1 MLAPLSWLRDFAPFD
16 QPVAELAEALSNLG
30 LVVDGV
36 REIGGGLDGV
46 EVVRI
51 LDIRQHPNADRIRL
65 VDVDR
70 GDGQALQIAC
80 GATNMQT
87 GDLVPLATIG
97 TKLPGGVEIARRK
110 MRGEW
115 SNGMLCSPSELGMP
129 DDGTNGLTIL
139 PPDVA
144 PLGTPLAEALGVT
157 PDAVFDLDIT
167 PNRPDALSMAGIAR
181 DLAATL
187 GLPFAI
193 PAVSGLV
200 DPDAEEASVSL
211 EAPDLCPRFTGT
223 VLSGV
228 RVGPSPAWLA
238 DRLTLAGMRPINN
251 VVDVSNYVML
261 HLGQPNHAYDLDR
274 LGGRGLVVRRA
285 GPGERLTTLDGV
297 ERALEGDDCVIA
309 DADGAAVGVGGIMG
323 GEETEIT
330 DATTTV
336 LLEVAY
342 FSPMAIART
351 GKRLMIASEARARYE
366 RGADPEAAAS
376 AVHLFAHL
384 LAETGATELR
394 RGPTTDVRGPIAR
407 PDEIRLRTGRVNALL
422 GVDLDDATVSGYL
435 RPLGFTVSPEV
446 GARGESVGVHRVRVP
461 SWRPDVTREIDLVE
475 EVARL
480 YGYRRVTR
488 TVPSGVRSSGGLT
501 VHQRRR
507 RELRQVFAGMGLDE
521 AWTTT
526 FLAPGD
532 LERAGL
538 DPAAVEVENPL
549 DRSES
554 FLRTSLLPGLLK
566 AVRFNVDHQQPD
578 VRLFETGR
586 TFGLPVDGAVVPVET
601 ETAAVILAGDGADA
615 RLAARMWAI
624 VAEALRLET
633 MSPNGVRVVSGG
645 VPGLHPT
652 RSALIV
658 GAAGNAIGVV
668 GEVDP
673 EVVAAYDLT
682 GRVGW
687 LAVDLVPLFD
697 EPRRPETAP
706 PVSRY
711 PASDFDLAFVVD
723 ETVPAADVERTLRVA
738 AGELLEGVS
747 LFDVYRS
754 EQFGAGRRSLAYRV
768 RLRAPD
774 RTLTEAEL
782 TAERQAAID
791 AVTGAHH
798 AELRG

>member
-36 REIGGGLDGV
+36 SEIGGGLDGV

-51 LDIRQHPNADRIRL
+51 LDIRRHPGADRIRL

-70 GDGQALQIAC
+70 GDGQALQIVC
-80 GATNMQT
+80 GATNMQA

-97 TKLPGGVEIARRK
+97 TKLPNGVEIARRK

-115 SNGMLCSPSELGMP
+115 SNGMLCSPGELGLP
-129 DDGTNGLTIL
+129 DDGTNGLAIL

-144 PLGTPLAEALGVT
+144 PLGTPLAEALRIT

-167 PNRPDALSMAGIAR
+167 PNRPDALSMAGVAR
-181 DLAATL
+181 DLAAAL
-187 GLPFAI
+187 GLPFSI
-193 PAVSGLV
+193 PAVPTRV
-200 DPDAEEASVSL
+200 DPGVEAASVTV

-223 VLSGV
+223 VLRGV
-228 RVGPSPAWLA
+228 QVGPSPAWLA
-238 DRLTLAGMRPINN
+238 ERLTLAGMRPINN

-261 HLGQPNHAYDLDR
+261 HLGQPNHAYDLER
-274 LGGRGLVVRRA
+274 LGGRGLVARRA
-285 GPGERLTTLDGV
+285 RPGETLTTLDGV
-297 ERALEGDDCVIA
+297 ARALEGDDCVIA
-309 DADGAAVGVGGIMG
+309 DAAGAAVGVGGIMG
-323 GEETEIT
+323 GEATEIT

-336 LLEVAY
+336 FLEVAY
-342 FSPMAIART
+342 FTPMAIART

-366 RGADPEAAAS
+366 RGADPEAAGA
-376 AVHLFAHL
+376 AVDLFAHL
-384 LAETGATELR
+384 LAETCGADFR
-394 RGPTTDVRGPIAR
+394 RGPTTDVRAGVAPAE
-407 PDEIRLRTGRVNALL
+407 PIRLRTGRVNALL
-422 GVDLDDATVSGYL
+422 GVDLDDPTIAGYL
-435 RPLGFTVSPEV
+435 RPLGFTVAPEGS
-446 GARGESVGVHRVRVP
+446 GAHRVAVP
-461 SWRPDVTREIDLVE
+461 SWRPDVTREVDLVE

-488 TVPSGVRSSGGLT
+488 TVPAGVRSSGGLT
-501 VHQRRR
+501 PHQRRR
-507 RELRQVFAGMGLDE
+507 RELRQVLAGMGLDE

-538 DPAAVEVENPL
+538 DPSAVEVENPL

-566 AVRFNVDHQQPD
+566 AVRFNADHQQPD
-578 VRLFETGR
+578 VRLFEIGR
-586 TFGLPVDGAVVPVET
+586 TFGLPSGDAVVPTET
-601 ETAAVILAGDGADA
+601 ETAAVILAGADADA
-615 RLAARMWAI
+615 RLAARMWA
-624 VAEALRLET
+624 VVGQALRLED
-633 MSPNGVRVVSGG
+633 VRVVPGEL
-645 VPGLHPT
+645 PGLHPT
-652 RSALIV
+652 RSARLV
-658 GAAGNAIGVV
+658 GAGGNPIGVV

-673 EVVAAYDLT
+673 GVVAAYELT
-682 GRVGW
+682 GRVAW
-687 LAVDLVPLFD
+687 LEVDLVPLFD
-697 EPRRPETAP
+697 EPRRPEVAP
-706 PVSRY
+706 AVSRF

-723 ETVPAADVERTLRVA
+723 ETVAAADVERTLRAA
-738 AGELLEGVS
+738 AGELAESVS

-754 EQFGAGRRSLAYRV
+754 GQFGPGRRSLAYRI

-774 RTLTEAEL
+774 RTLTDAEL
-782 TAERQAAID
+782 TAQRQAAID
-791 AVTGAHH
+791 AVVGAHH